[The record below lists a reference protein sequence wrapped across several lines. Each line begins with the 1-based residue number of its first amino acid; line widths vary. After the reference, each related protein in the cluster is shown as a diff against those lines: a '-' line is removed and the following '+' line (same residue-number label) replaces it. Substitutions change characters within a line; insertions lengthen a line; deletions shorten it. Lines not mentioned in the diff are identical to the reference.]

1 MIPGTK
7 PQMLKI
13 LFALINRYCEWLSQQ
28 GDEEGA
34 EQREGVEAERLGKVF
49 GEILEVFE
57 ALGNKLRE
65 GFEEELNGDQMQI

>member
-1 MIPGTK
+1 
-7 PQMLKI
+7 MLKI

-28 GDEEGA
+28 GDEERT

-49 GEILEVFE
+49 GEILDVFE

-65 GFEEELNGDQMQI
+65 GFLEELNGDQMQI